1 MLSVCSLIPCSP
13 RRKREEG
20 GRHYSTNSKG
30 GGGAHNYY
38 SSSYGSYSE
47 DWESV
52 STLLDTVV

>member
-30 GGGAHNYY
+30 GGGAHNY

-52 STLLDTVV
+52 STLLDTG